1 MTTPHRQIRATH
13 DEQAITV
20 YQAYSP
26 EIGDAALRAGTFV
39 APFKRERMT
48 WIKPSLR
55 WMGYRCGWGSK
66 PGQERVLAIR
76 ISHDGFRWALAHS
89 CLSDFDRDV
98 YADRAEWTRR
108 LRESPVRIQWDPERG
123 LHHEPLDH
131 RTIQIGLRGEAVDR
145 YVDEWIS
152 GVTDVTPLMRQIA
165 GLVRDGSLDAA
176 RELLPVE
183 TAYAISDSSGPNQVS
198 SAVRSSTDVPGSHA
212 T

>member
-1 MTTPHRQIRATH
+1 VTEPTPRRQIRASQNDDT
-13 DEQAITV
+13 ITI

-26 EIGDAALRAGTFV
+26 AIGDTALRAGTFV

-48 WIKPSLR
+48 WIKPSFL
-55 WMGYRCGWGSK
+55 WMAYRCGWGNK

-89 CLSDFDRDV
+89 CLSDFDRHA

-131 RTIQIGLRGEAVDR
+131 RAVQIGLSGEAVDR

-152 GVTDVTPLMRQIA
+152 GIDDVTGLMHEIRE
-165 GLVRDGSLDAA
+165 LVRAGQLDEA
-176 RELLPVE
+176 RALLPVE
-183 TAYAISDSSGPNQVS
+183 TVYPLPPEIAARIEANRARNP
-198 SAVRSSTDVPGSHA
+198 
-212 T
+212 